1 MLAIATDRLK
11 AIRSNAARPVAGI
24 QALMPRVG
32 GALREARDRLL
43 PGRLLLRQLI
53 AAETRVGALPTL
65 ADNDSGRLIAEVT
78 TARRDILAAQR
89 LRYRVFTEEYGARFD
104 GIAGID
110 HDHFDRYCR
119 HLVVKDVLTGQVVGY
134 TRILTDEQARKA
146 GGWYSAGEFELGM
159 IGSLPGRVLEI
170 GRTCVH
176 PDYRS
181 GATIGVL
188 WAKLAEILL
197 REQFTYLFGCASIPL
212 AEAGAPAMLA
222 AMAGRVETAAQFRV
236 TPRQPLPAFAPGT
249 DVTTAAKLPALLR
262 TYLAM
267 GAKVCGEPCWDPD
280 FHCADVF
287 ILVDVQAIPDRYK
300 RHFMGTPAADKRTAG
315 RNELAA

>member
-11 AIRSNAARPVAGI
+11 AIRNNAARINQLVPK
-24 QALMPRVG
+24 VG
-32 GALREARDRLL
+32 SVLRATRDRLL
-43 PGRLLLRQLI
+43 PGKLLLRQLI
-53 AAETRVGALPTL
+53 AAESRPGEFPTC

-110 HDHFDRYCR
+110 HDHFDRFCR

-134 TRILTDEQARKA
+134 TRILTDERARKA

-159 IGSLPGRVLEI
+159 IRQLPGRVLEI

-197 REQFTYLFGCASIPL
+197 QEDFTYLFGCASIPL
-212 AEAGAPAMLA
+212 ADPGAPAMLA
-222 AMAGRVETAAQFRV
+222 GLASRAAAEPRFRV
-236 TPRQPLPAFAPGT
+236 TPRQPLPAFAAAT
-249 DVTTAAKLPALLR
+249 DATAAVKLPALLR

-267 GAKVCGEPCWDPD
+267 GAQVCGEPCWDPD

-287 ILVDVQAIPDRYK
+287 ILVDVQAIPVRYK
-300 RHFMGTPAADKRTAG
+300 RHFMGTQAVAG
-315 RNELAA
+315 SSRSELAA